1 MALESSSTGKS
12 AMSSAEEGLDTMEKL
27 MDMFLS
33 MLESKKKTAAQKAMA
48 EWINAGQET
57 HVFNGRGDC
66 LREVAQRFREEGIP
80 YLYINNDLGR
90 DCIIIR
96 DKDTER
102 ASIINR
108 ETLVRRGNY
117 YQMVSSAEMETIF
130 AKSDAVKN
138 KNLITVENLNKY
150 EAEVL
155 KNKCNWITR
164 GFMVGVDKQKIAG
177 RESYSITT
185 HTNNTYDDSCVA
197 NETCMRNDFSKAYLE
212 MTFSLY
218 GPNMDTKIRQI
229 EADMKLNEVLKK
241 SRGTKKELYLCGAED
256 NTRYMKIDEDGFKY
270 YECSYDSEGKEQAI
284 LKAEVGADDF
294 NYDEQIQKYSDQFRD
309 CVFVD
314 DFDMVQAHLAT
325 EKVILHTDRPK
336 LTPEQ
341 DIISSFESQLA
352 RKMDVIIKKHILE
365 IAASGENQ
373 LPVRGADAFNRY
385 QEEAAK
391 IIESLAENKIPE
403 GYNHNDIAEIK
414 ECFESANKKI
424 SKKEMKVSPEK
435 YLRSVE
441 KMRGI
446 STIEH
451 QATDRSSELIH
462 ERNYKA
468 KRIVKTEK
476 QPERER

>member
-1 MALESSSTGKS
+1 
-12 AMSSAEEGLDTMEKL
+12 
-27 MDMFLS
+27 
-33 MLESKKKTAAQKAMA
+33 
-48 EWINAGQET
+48 
-57 HVFNGRGDC
+57 
-66 LREVAQRFREEGIP
+66 
-80 YLYINNDLGR
+80 
-90 DCIIIR
+90 
-96 DKDTER
+96 
-102 ASIINR
+102 
-108 ETLVRRGNY
+108 
-117 YQMVSSAEMETIF
+117 
-130 AKSDAVKN
+130 
-138 KNLITVENLNKY
+138 
-150 EAEVL
+150 
-155 KNKCNWITR
+155 
-164 GFMVGVDKQKIAG
+164 
-177 RESYSITT
+177 
-185 HTNNTYDDSCVA
+185 
-197 NETCMRNDFSKAYLE
+197 MRNDFSKAYLE

-270 YECSYDSEGKEQAI
+270 YECAYDSEGKEQAI

-314 DFDMVQAHLAT
+314 NFDMVQAHLAT

-336 LTPEQ
+336 RTPEQ

-451 QATDRSSELIH
+451 QATDRSSELTH